1 MAGMIQE
8 PVLSKAAER
17 SLRAISYSV
26 SVYSLMVSKVLCSGG
41 IGCFMVNH

>member
-17 SLRAISYSV
+17 SLRAISYFV
-26 SVYSLMVSKVLCSGG
+26 SASSLMVSKVLCPRG
-41 IGCFMVNH
+41 IGCFMVKH